1 VALSL
6 GVGEDAQQ
14 NTMKKRA
21 WRSEASGPCTIRRKR
36 NTDFRKRLPPCALE
50 HVLGRAL
57 PLLDQS
63 RDRMETWSY
72 GD

>member
-1 VALSL
+1 
-6 GVGEDAQQ
+6 
-14 NTMKKRA
+14 MH
-21 WRSEASGPCTIRRKR
+21 TIRRKR